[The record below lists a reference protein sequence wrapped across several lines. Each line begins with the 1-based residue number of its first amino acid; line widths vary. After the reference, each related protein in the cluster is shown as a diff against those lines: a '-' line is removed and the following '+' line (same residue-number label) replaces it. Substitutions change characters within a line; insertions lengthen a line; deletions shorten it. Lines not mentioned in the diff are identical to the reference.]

1 LREAVRAL
9 NPAAPDAEVD
19 SLLGEDR
26 QS

>member
-9 NPAAPDAEVD
+9 NPAAPEAEVD